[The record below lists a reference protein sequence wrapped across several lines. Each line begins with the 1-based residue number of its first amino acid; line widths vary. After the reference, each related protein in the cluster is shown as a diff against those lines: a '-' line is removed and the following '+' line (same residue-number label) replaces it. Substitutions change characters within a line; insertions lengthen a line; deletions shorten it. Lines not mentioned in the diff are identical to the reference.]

1 MMKKSYK
8 LVLILLFLLLLLFG
22 AAFYLR
28 FRVYYSTGSDKT
40 EKNFEVLK
48 GDGGKTVALNL
59 EKNNLISGK
68 WYFFY
73 YLRANNFS
81 DKILPG
87 KYDLN
92 GKMTIPEIVA
102 LITQKKDD
110 SIKLTFPEGWDSKK
124 MATRLSEN
132 GLDGESFLK
141 LVENPGEL
149 KIKYNFLQDAKIK
162 TLEGFLFPD
171 TYFFKKDESA
181 ENIIVKMLGNFNTQF
196 SISIREEIIKR
207 KISTL
212 DVVIMAS
219 ILEKEVETDEDR
231 ALASGIFWNR
241 IKNGQAL
248 QSCATLAYVLGENK
262 KQYSLDDIQTKS
274 LYNTYQNRGL
284 PPGPISNPGTSAI
297 EAAIYPKYSDY
308 NFFLS
313 DPETGKTVFSKTF
326 EEHVANKVKY
336 GL

>member
-1 MMKKSYK
+1 MKKSYK
-8 LVLILLFLLLLLFG
+8 LVLILLFLLLLLLG
-22 AAFYLR
+22 ATFYLR
-28 FRVYYSTGSDKT
+28 FKVYYSTGSDKT

-132 GLDGESFLK
+132 GLDGEKFLK

-207 KISTL
+207 KISIL
-212 DVVIMAS
+212 DVIIMAS

-241 IKNGQAL
+241 IKIGQAL
-248 QSCATLAYVLGENK
+248 QSCATLAYILGENK
-262 KQYSLDDIQTKS
+262 KQYSYEDIQTVS
-274 LYNTYQNRGL
+274 SYNTYQNKGL
-284 PPGPISNPGTSAI
+284 PPGPISNPGFSAI
-297 EAAIYPKYSDY
+297 KAAAYPVDAGY
-308 NFFLS
+308 NFFLN
-313 DPETGKTVFSKTF
+313 DPKTGKTIFSKTYA
-326 EEHVANKVKY
+326 EHLDNKAKY